1 MEAIF
6 AIVIIVV
13 ALLGLDVAAISF
25 GVDSRPAMADD
36 HGR

>member
-6 AIVIIVV
+6 AIIVVAV
-13 ALLGLDVAAISF
+13 ALLGLDVAAIRF
-25 GVDSRPAMADD
+25 GADSRPAMADD

>member
-13 ALLGLDVAAISF
+13 ALLGLDVAAIRF
-25 GVDSRPAMADD
+25 GADSRPAMADD

>member
-6 AIVIIVV
+6 ALIAVVI
-13 ALLGLDVAAISF
+13 ALLGLDVAAIKF
-25 GVDSRPAMADD
+25 GADSRPAMADD